1 MELILEPVLIGCAE
15 VLANAAVRV
24 EFGVEGFH
32 GFLRQANP
40 VGVAVLALALARH
53 VVLGVNGLHNGNHVF
68 CGRFCFQP
76 QLFQAVRHEH
86 SSLTMRFFAVM
97 IEVGLCAWGCFRASG
112 AAPFYYAGRSHLLPS
127 ASRCRFRSR

>member
-24 EFGVEGFH
+24 ELGVEGLH

-68 CGRFCFQP
+68 CGSFCF
-76 QLFQAVRHEH
+76 
-86 SSLTMRFFAVM
+86 
-97 IEVGLCAWGCFRASG
+97 
-112 AAPFYYAGRSHLLPS
+112 
-127 ASRCRFRSR
+127 